1 MLDLAWNDGARSLA
15 DLLTTNIAQAKR
27 IDIAVAFLNVNGLS
41 LVENELLAALNR
53 GCEVHLFVGTD
64 FYRTDPEALG
74 RLERT
79 FRERESGKLF
89 LVGQN
94 PRAMFHPKL
103 YVFERDDQ
111 ITAIIGSANMT
122 EGGLRNNR
130 EACCIVSAP
139 VGSELQSKTQ
149 RLFAQYESARDVKE
163 ASAWE
168 IERYATKYHT
178 FRERVTAAEKKA
190 IEEIKSIPELDED
203 KLQTHLAQYLA
214 DIRERADYQI
224 RFENYKEARRLLD
237 QLASGSVATEAQFR
251 VVWERLIGGAG
262 VDKVWHSD
270 GMHRKGHTAIESFSE
285 VCQMVKTVR
294 DNEGLSPRQ
303 LFELGQQYTRRIKGI
318 GVNVLTETMNT
329 YYPDKCAVLNRNP
342 WASLRYFGL
351 SEFPKPISFKGH
363 HYERFNN
370 VIAYIKN
377 LCGFE
382 SMGQADH
389 FLNFVYWKYAKGSKG

>member
-1 MLDLAWNDGARSLA
+1 MLDLAWNDEARSLA
-15 DLLTTNIAQAKR
+15 ELLTTNIAQAKR

-41 LVENELLAALNR
+41 LVENKLLAALNR
-53 GCEVHLFVGTD
+53 GCEVRLFVGTD
-64 FYRTDPEALG
+64 FYLTDPEALR

-111 ITAIIGSANMT
+111 ITAIVGSANMT

-130 EACCIVSAP
+130 EACCIVSSTL
-139 VGSELQSKTQ
+139 GSEFHSKIQ
-149 RLFAQYESARDVKE
+149 LLFAQCESAKDVKE

-168 IERYATKYHT
+168 IERYATEHYTLRK
-178 FRERVTAAEKKA
+178 RVDDAEKKA

-203 KLQTHLAQYLA
+203 TLQTRLAEYRA
-214 DIRERADYQI
+214 NKREQTDYQT
-224 RFENYKEARRLLD
+224 RLENYKQARRLLD
-237 QLASGSVATEAQFR
+237 ELASGSVATEAQFR
-251 VVWERLIGGAG
+251 VIWERLIGGAG
-262 VDKVWHSD
+262 VDRLWHSD
-270 GMHRKGHTAIESFSE
+270 YMYRKGHRAVQSFSE
-285 VCQMVKTVR
+285 VCRMVKAIR
-294 DNEGLSPRQ
+294 ENESLSPRQ
-303 LFELGQQYTRRIKGI
+303 LFELGQQYTRRINGI
-318 GVNVLTETMNT
+318 RVNVLTEMMNT

-351 SEFPKPISFKGH
+351 SKFPRPTSFKGH
-363 HYERFNN
+363 HYERFND
-370 VIAYIKN
+370 VMAYIKS